1 MQSRQ
6 KAWHDRAMH
15 SHQRD
20 PICVGDWVYHYQGK
34 IKPIGHKFVPKWKA
48 IDEEESE
55 SEKEREEEEAE
66 VEGWCT
72 EVHWEE
78 LSDED
83 TGKMEVKMKLRDTYG
98 KPEKEFDWHWI
109 MRTPLHKYAQHQVNI
124 NQEIRMVG
132 TVFTDEGSGEYNPF
146 VLRQEGIGT
155 WIPKTDSHTGTR
167 VDYEDGLQGVR
178 LEVMWIFHHFHNEYP
193 IDWAS
198 ILLKQM
204 VNAVQRVQEARDI
217 GGRIPIQSQW
227 GHLLYTIITTE
238 PKLRRLISLHG
249 GQDIKSQLFF
259 CGQPFFAPKKD
270 LNHWHVEVTVRMNR
284 RLGEEKPKE
293 VPTEENAIRV
303 SKSEPMVAFLTVF
316 TIREDAT
323 RMTAIASSSLLP
335 LKVKKARCKGK
346 NTDSAWFNNR
356 ELGGN
361 FKWLREGL
369 IGPSPEEEQF
379 YSQMMM
385 AMDPSRGTIWF
396 YGKEILLNNKFF
408 SKVFAFPNEV
418 YEMEKPPS
426 KIYNEYRP
434 YLKEGTTWE
443 EHLARRAKTRRLQ
456 LSEFCAEVVAVLRP
470 LSVIM
475 GCRNNPKSVPIN
487 VLWVFITA
495 DRNRFMN
502 WAMIFRGLFFR
513 VVETAR
519 KLMMKNNGGNTIL
532 YLLAH
537 MSTFL
542 DLRVGDY
549 YKFRPYRMLTDIPDH
564 RTTMAFFKRVET
576 EEDGLFRLLKPG
588 EPTDRVVTGIEEEET
603 DAGEEDGPAAGS
615 GWGGLYI
622 DTSSKEGVQLYF
634 DKTARTHPVPRPD
647 TPPPAVCLIPR
658 QIIQIIMTQRQLLI
672 SAQAVCRARTGKAP
686 AELRAKKAG
695 GRGADGS
702 PAARLPATP
711 RGAHIQVIPV
721 HPASANS
728 PTPLRSSAP
737 PFEIPVVGATEVT
750 DMEQEHHQERREEEV
765 PADPWGG
772 FTQEP
777 ELQPAQ
783 VLLHPTTPNAE
794 EEMGRHQVEHPSSRQ
809 DETCKR
815 AHSPPHNGKGEHRK
829 HCGDGREEPCQEARP
844 SRHQQHKDTAQIFL
858 TLAHE
863 EEISQKL
870 EGRLC
875 TMEEKVSQFEGHLI
889 GVQKFIEEHHKQLL
903 TAITNLSERLPTTTD
918 LPEDEQEELRQ
929 LRETN
934 ERYEQFFSNMPR
946 PPVCTKGH

>member
-6 KAWHDRAMH
+6 KAWHDRAMR

-34 IKPIGHKFVPKWKA
+34 IKPIGHKFVPKWKGYVW
-48 IDEEESE
+48 
-55 SEKEREEEEAE
+55 K
-66 VEGWCT
+66 
-72 EVHWEE
+72 
-78 LSDED
+78 
-83 TGKMEVKMKLRDTYG
+83 TGK
-98 KPEKEFDWHWI
+98 
-109 MRTPLHKYAQHQVNI
+109 
-124 NQEIRMVG
+124 
-132 TVFTDEGSGEYNPF
+132 
-146 VLRQEGIGT
+146 
-155 WIPKTDSHTGTR
+155 
-167 VDYEDGLQGVR
+167 GVR
-178 LEVMWIFHHFHNEYP
+178 LALDHEDTVAQVCTTSSQHQSGDTEYAIRGFNVEKKMLCFEARETPVTKAKIRKAFDIPQVGGEVDPTREIPTDTKWLEPYLRTKDLGSTTRLSYGKKALAPGFRRRIVTLAHALIMRMDYKELDWNVHHQRKCNQDDGNHKFFSPTTQGEEGKVRGEEHRQC
-193 IDWAS
+193 
-198 ILLKQM
+198 L
-204 VNAVQRVQEARDI
+204 VQRPRT
-217 GGRIPIQSQW
+217 G
-227 GHLLYTIITTE
+227 
-238 PKLRRLISLHG
+238 
-249 GQDIKSQLFF
+249 
-259 CGQPFFAPKKD
+259 
-270 LNHWHVEVTVRMNR
+270 
-284 RLGEEKPKE
+284 
-293 VPTEENAIRV
+293 
-303 SKSEPMVAFLTVF
+303 
-316 TIREDAT
+316 
-323 RMTAIASSSLLP
+323 
-335 LKVKKARCKGK
+335 
-346 NTDSAWFNNR
+346 
-356 ELGGN
+356 
-361 FKWLREGL
+361 
-369 IGPSPEEEQF
+369 
-379 YSQMMM
+379 
-385 AMDPSRGTIWF
+385 RGTIWL

-408 SKVFAFPNEV
+408 SKVFEFPNEV
-418 YEMEKPPS
+418 YEMEEPPS

-443 EHLARRAKTRRLQ
+443 EHLTRRAKTRGLQ
-456 LSEFCAEVVAVLRP
+456 LSEFCAKVVAVLHP

-487 VLWVFITA
+487 VLWVFIAA

-502 WAMIFRGLFFR
+502 WAMIFWGLFFR

-519 KLMMKNNGGNTIL
+519 KLMMKNNGGDTIL

-549 YKFRPYRMLTDIPDH
+549 YKFRPYRMLTNVPDH
-564 RTTMAFFKRVET
+564 QTTMAFFNRVET
-576 EEDGLFRLLKPG
+576 EEDGLFQLLKPG

-647 TPPPAVCLIPR
+647 TLH
-658 QIIQIIMTQRQLLI
+658 QLCVRFHVK
-672 SAQAVCRARTGKAP
+672 SSRYYDTARTGKAP
-686 AELRAKKAG
+686 AEPRAKKAG
-695 GRGADGS
+695 GRGAGGS
-702 PAARLPATP
+702 AAARLPATP
-711 RGAHIQVIPV
+711 RGAHIEVIPV
-721 HPASANS
+721 HPTSANS

-737 PFEIPVVGATEVT
+737 PFEIPVVRATEVT
-750 DMEQEHHQERREEEV
+750 DMEQEHHQERQEEEV

-772 FTQEP
+772 FAQEP

-783 VLLHPTTPNAE
+783 VLLHPTAPNAE
-794 EEMGRHQVEHPSSRQ
+794 EEMGRHQVLERVPPAPLPENGQ
-809 DETCKR
+809 QEAVPDDETCKR

-829 HCGDGREEPCQEARP
+829 HRGDGREEPRQEARP
-844 SRHQQHKDTAQIFL
+844 SCHQQHKDTAQIFL

-870 EGRLC
+870 EGRLR

-918 LPEDEQEELRQ
+918 LPEDEQEELHQ

-946 PPVCTKGH
+946 PPVRTKGH